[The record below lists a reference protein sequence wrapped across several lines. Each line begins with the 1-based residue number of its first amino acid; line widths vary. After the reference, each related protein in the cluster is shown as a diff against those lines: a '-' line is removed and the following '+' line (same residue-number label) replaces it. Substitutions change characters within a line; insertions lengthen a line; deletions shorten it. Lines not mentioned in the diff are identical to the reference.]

1 MSTSDSDVLI
11 IGGGPAGYTAA
22 IYAARA
28 HLRPL
33 LQPGGQLITTTE
45 VENWPGEIA
54 ILGPVLMTKMRD
66 QAVHFGTRLIPD
78 SIIAIDLRDS
88 PFRCTTAS
96 GEVYTG
102 TSVILATGAQ
112 ARWLGSPS
120 ENVYRGYGVSAC
132 ATCDGFFF
140 GGVMSSLPA
149 AATPLWRKLCTWRA
163 TQQES
168 PSYIG
173 AVNSG
178 PRRFFTAALG
188 PIRTST
194 FFGIAPSTISSTNA
208 IQPMSQE

>member
-1 MSTSDSDVLI
+1 VSTSDSDVLI

-140 GGVMSSLPA
+140 GGVMSS
-149 AATPLWRKLCTWRA
+149 
-163 TQQES
+163 
-168 PSYIG
+168 
-173 AVNSG
+173 
-178 PRRFFTAALG
+178 
-188 PIRTST
+188 
-194 FFGIAPSTISSTNA
+194 
-208 IQPMSQE
+208 